1 MKNNIS
7 TTKHYSFSGIFKAL
21 GNALKKLFESGN
33 NRDFK
38 RLKDYISS

>member
-1 MKNNIS
+1 MKNDI
-7 TTKHYSFSGIFKAL
+7 TTQGL
-21 GNALKKLFESGN
+21 TLNAVLKFWKNVFRSVFESGN